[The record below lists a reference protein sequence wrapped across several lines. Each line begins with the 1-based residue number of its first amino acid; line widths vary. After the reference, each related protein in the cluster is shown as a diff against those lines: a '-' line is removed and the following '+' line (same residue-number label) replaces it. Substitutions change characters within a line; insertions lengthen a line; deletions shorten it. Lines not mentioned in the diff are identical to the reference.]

1 MPRSASSAMSDR
13 SSRILAIIP
22 PPCYRLPGKIIGDA
36 GFLATFGFGVAV
48 GHLQALASGWMTCSN
63 PAMSNS
69 AVMALSECGVASMNS
84 RSPPYS
90 SFANGMTYRVEQLE
104 RQAADAKPQADRLTR
119 VEVRLDNVVDG
130 ISEIKALLRP
140 PIIKAPNN

>member
-1 MPRSASSAMSDR
+1 MTHWQVDR
-13 SSRILAIIP
+13 RIPLALIIT
-22 PPCYRLPGKIIGDA
+22 I
-36 GFLATFGFGVAV
+36 V
-48 GHLQALASGWMTCSN
+48 LQTGGIVWWASG
-63 PAMSNS
+63 
-69 AVMALSECGVASMNS
+69 L
-84 RSPPYS
+84 
-90 SFANGMTYRVEQLE
+90 TYRVEQLE